1 MLRSEPFAAIVY
13 WSHNYTYRYSSCMA
27 VDYRNLGLLRHSR
40 PEATHYKYNVTVI
53 RTWRT
58 EDIMAIK
65 KEKKAPQVT
74 EIPEVSNYKEDLKEI
89 KEILKELLGK
99 LNGITGG

>member
-13 WSHNYTYRYSSCMA
+13 WSHNY
-27 VDYRNLGLLRHSR
+27 
-40 PEATHYKYNVTVI
+40 THYKYNVTVI

-74 EIPEVSNYKEDLKEI
+74 EIPEVLTYKEDLKEI

>member
-1 MLRSEPFAAIVY
+1 MRRSEPFAAIVY
-13 WSHNYTYRYSSCMA
+13 WSPNY
-27 VDYRNLGLLRHSR
+27 
-40 PEATHYKYNVTVI
+40 THYKYNVTVI

-89 KEILKELLGK
+89 KDLLKEICSKLGK
-99 LNGITGG
+99 LDFHGGF

>member
-13 WSHNYTYRYSSCMA
+13 WSHNY
-27 VDYRNLGLLRHSR
+27 
-40 PEATHYKYNVTVI
+40 THYKYNVTVI

-65 KEKKAPQVT
+65 KEKKAPQVP
-74 EIPEVSNYKEDLKEI
+74 EIPEVLNYKEDLKEI

>member
-1 MLRSEPFAAIVY
+1 MTRL
-13 WSHNYTYRYSSCMA
+13 
-27 VDYRNLGLLRHSR
+27 R
-40 PEATHYKYNVTVI
+40 PEAIRYKYNVTVI

-65 KEKKAPQVT
+65 KEKKAPQVP
-74 EIPEVSNYKEDLKEI
+74 EIPEVSNYKEDLQEI

>member
-1 MLRSEPFAAIVY
+1 MRRSELYAAIVY
-13 WSHNYTYRYSSCMA
+13 WSHNY
-27 VDYRNLGLLRHSR
+27 
-40 PEATHYKYNVTVI
+40 THYKYNVTVI

-65 KEKKAPQVT
+65 KEKKAPQVP
-74 EIPEVSNYKEDLKEI
+74 EIPEVLTYKEDLQEI

>member
-1 MLRSEPFAAIVY
+1 MRRSEPFVAIVY
-13 WSHNYTYRYSSCMA
+13 WSHNY
-27 VDYRNLGLLRHSR
+27 
-40 PEATHYKYNVTVI
+40 THYKYNVTVI

-74 EIPEVSNYKEDLKEI
+74 EIPEVSTYKEDLKEI
-89 KEILKELLGK
+89 KDLLKEICSKLGK
-99 LNGITGG
+99 LDFHGGF

>member
-1 MLRSEPFAAIVY
+1 
-13 WSHNYTYRYSSCMA
+13 
-27 VDYRNLGLLRHSR
+27 
-40 PEATHYKYNVTVI
+40 
-53 RTWRT
+53 
-58 EDIMAIK
+58 MAIK

-89 KEILKELLGK
+89 KNILKELLRK

>member
-1 MLRSEPFAAIVY
+1 
-13 WSHNYTYRYSSCMA
+13 
-27 VDYRNLGLLRHSR
+27 
-40 PEATHYKYNVTVI
+40 
-53 RTWRT
+53 
-58 EDIMAIK
+58 MAIK

-74 EIPEVSNYKEDLKEI
+74 EIPEVLTYKEDLQEI